1 MLEIAFRISED
12 VIFKTSRG
20 ACPHNPWR
28 LLPLVLLHSNPPYHK
43 RAWIRSRKWSCYFGD
58 LNGEEKAAIRW
69 LFEIEF
75 GGEGDQKFC
84 ELISEAR
91 EVLGIAEQVQIAR

>member
-12 VIFKTSRG
+12 VIFKTSQG

-43 RAWIRSRKWSCYFGD
+43 RGSAPGNGD
-58 LNGEEKAAIRW
+58 LNGEVKAAILW
-69 LFEIEF
+69 LFEIEI

-84 ELISEAR
+84 ELISGAR
-91 EVLGIAEQVQIAR
+91 EVLGIAEQVEIAR

>member
-28 LLPLVLLHSNPPYHK
+28 LLPLVGLRSDPPYHK
-43 RAWIRSRKWSCYFGD
+43 RGSAPGNGRVTLVILMGRRKQQFVGYLKLKSG
-58 LNGEEKAAIRW
+58 R
-69 LFEIEF
+69 
-75 GGEGDQKFC
+75 
-84 ELISEAR
+84 R
-91 EVLGIAEQVQIAR
+91 RPEVLRVDFRDKRSIGYC

>member
-28 LLPLVLLHSNPPYHK
+28 LLSLVGLRSNPLSQT
-43 RAWIRSRKWSCYFGD
+43 WIRSRKWSCYFGD

-69 LFEIEF
+69 LFEIEI

-84 ELISEAR
+84 ELISGIR
-91 EVLGIAEQVQIAR
+91 EVLGIAEQVQIAK

>member
-12 VIFKTSRG
+12 LIFKTSRG

-43 RAWIRSRKWSCYFGD
+43 RGSATGNGRVTSVILMGRRKQQFVGYLKLKSV
-58 LNGEEKAAIRW
+58 EKATRSFA
-69 LFEIEF
+69 
-75 GGEGDQKFC
+75 
-84 ELISEAR
+84 S
-91 EVLGIAEQVQIAR
+91 

>member
-12 VIFKTSRG
+12 VIFKISRG

-43 RAWIRSRKWSCYFGD
+43 RGSAPGNGRVTSVILMGRRKQQFFGY
-58 LNGEEKAAIRW
+58 LKLKSVEKATR
-69 LFEIEF
+69 
-75 GGEGDQKFC
+75 KFC
-84 ELISEAR
+84 ELISGVR
-91 EVLGIAEQVQIAR
+91 EVLGIAEQI

>member
-12 VIFKTSRG
+12 VIFKTSQG

-43 RAWIRSRKWSCYFGD
+43 RGSAPG
-58 LNGEEKAAIRW
+58 NGRVTSVILMGEVKAAILW
-69 LFEIEF
+69 LFEIEI
-75 GGEGDQKFC
+75 GGEGDHRSFA
-84 ELISEAR
+84 S
-91 EVLGIAEQVQIAR
+91 

>member
-12 VIFKTSRG
+12 VIFKPSRG

-43 RAWIRSRKWSCYFGD
+43 RGSATGNGRVTSVILMGRRKQQF
-58 LNGEEKAAIRW
+58 LW
-69 LFEIEF
+69 LFESEI
-75 GGEGDQKFC
+75 GGEGDQKFLRVDFRGKRSIGYC
-84 ELISEAR
+84 
-91 EVLGIAEQVQIAR
+91 

>member
-28 LLPLVLLHSNPPYHK
+28 LLPLVGLRSNPPYHK
-43 RAWIRSRKWSCYFGD
+43 RGSAPGNGSVTSVILMARRKQQFVGYLKLKSVEKETRSFAS
-58 LNGEEKAAIRW
+58 
-69 LFEIEF
+69 
-75 GGEGDQKFC
+75 
-84 ELISEAR
+84 
-91 EVLGIAEQVQIAR
+91 